1 MFFNTQ
7 ARTTTTDV
15 GNITTKQAL
24 QIAPAVF
31 TATPHA
37 GVFADQL
44 IKDVD
49 ALILATEWNLFRQPD
64 FEVMERTMKHKII
77 FDGRNQYD
85 PRRLREKGWEYVGI
99 GR

>member
-1 MFFNTQ
+1 MAATQ
-7 ARTTTTDV
+7 DDPREYQRIDKEQDEV
-15 GNITTKQAL
+15 R
-24 QIAPAVF
+24 
-31 TATPHA
+31 
-37 GVFADQL
+37 
-44 IKDVD
+44 
-49 ALILATEWNLFRQPD
+49 WNLFRQPD